1 MKKTAIDFGI
11 AKKYIYISL
20 ALFAFNMFT
29 AVHTYVQKPEHST
42 FYQVGYILF
51 PFFGAFIAGTLLGF
65 ILMMFP
71 TKTEFRPEIKYTRSK
86 VIGIL
91 IANAIFVFLY
101 IYKLLSFYY
110 PATNA

>member
-29 AVHTYVQKPEHST
+29 AVHTYVQQPQHST
-42 FYQVGYILF
+42 AYQMGYILF
-51 PFFGAFIAGTLLGF
+51 PFWGAALAGSLLGF
-65 ILMMFP
+65 IVLMFP
-71 TKTEFRPEIKYTRSK
+71 TKTEYRPEIKYTRSK
-86 VIGIL
+86 IVGIL
-91 IANAIFVFLY
+91 IANAVFVFLY

-110 PATNA
+110 SAPNA